1 MVGRWNVRLRQK
13 VLYSIRSKLF
23 SSYLLQEWFRIDQ
36 LYYRSLWKS
45 QSKCSNLGWFEIL
58 KPKKNDWKKD
68 WHGKFDIFWS
78 PQKNVLHIRHSRYIN
93 HQSPSGSFPSSN
105 ETLSLC
111 WVLLPCWFFCF
122 TTDTPRGRTVNWC
135 AIFRYLQGWHIE
147 AEFRS
152 RSSCQAWKIQG
163 YSSERYHLDPEDV
176 TTS

>member
-1 MVGRWNVRLRQK
+1 MISNRPI
-13 VLYSIRSKLF
+13 VLSIFMKITIKMFQS
-23 SSYLLQEWFRIDQ
+23 WVIWD
-36 LYYRSLWKS
+36 S
-45 QSKCSNLGWFEIL
+45 QTQ
-58 KPKKNDWKKD
+58 KNDWKKD